1 MYLFF
6 NTILYGIFNG
16 FNLNPTEKIS
26 NSVFSPDYWE
36 ESYQSG
42 EMGWDLGRTT
52 PVFENWIQSKSDP
65 LSICILGAGN
75 GWDALHFSKLGHTV
89 TAVDFA
95 ESAINNMHKSAQR
108 YDLSINVLHLDIF
121 DLSQKFHQ
129 DFDVV
134 LEYTCFCAID
144 PMRRKDY
151 IEMVS
156 HILKPEGELVGL
168 FFPIDKDP
176 TDGGPPFGVDIHATT
191 LLFSRYMRLI
201 KKETSQLSIERR
213 KGREVFVIFR
223 KDGN

>member
-6 NTILYGIFNG
+6 NTNLYPNLHV
-16 FNLNPTEKIS
+16 FNLNHTEKIS
-26 NSVFSPDYWE
+26 NSVFTPDYWE

-42 EMGWDLGRTT
+42 KIGWDIGEPT
-52 PVFENWIQSKSDP
+52 PIFKNWIQSKTNP

-75 GWDALHFSKLGHTV
+75 GWDALHFSKLRHIV
-89 TAVDFA
+89 TAVDFTEGA
-95 ESAINNMHKSAQR
+95 VKNMNDSAQSLR
-108 YDLSINVLHLDIF
+108 LSLNVLHLDIF
-121 DLSQKFHQ
+121 DLSQHFYQ

-144 PMRRKDY
+144 PTRRKDY
-151 IEMVS
+151 IEMVK

-168 FFPIDKDP
+168 LFPIDKNPND
-176 TDGGPPFGVDIHATT
+176 DGPPFGVDLNDTI
-191 LLFSRYMRLI
+191 LLFSRYMKLL
-201 KKETSQLSIERR
+201 KKEIPQLSIERR